1 MRGGTGQGLAERG
14 FGPTRAR
21 SLSEPRRRVELGRA
35 GDTAYV
41 ARRPALLPPPQPGAG
56 PPRAG
61 ARRSRR
67 GRAGADRSHETRS
80 ERSAGNPQPRPCGE
94 PSAVRSN
101 GLRSSAGPCR
111 KRSPSAPSP
120 RSGRSGPPT
129 PPTCTNSSAGCPSGT
144 RHRCLRHRYRVA
156 RHSGSASPGPGTP
169 AGCWCWTTPPP
180 ACTPRPSGRSA
191 ARCSMTGSGGPGCS

>member
-1 MRGGTGQGLAERG
+1 MTGGTGQALAERG

-56 PPRAG
+56 LPVLVLAGHDGDEQVLIDPMKPRSA
-61 ARRSRR
+61 
-67 GRAGADRSHETRS
+67 
-80 ERSAGNPQPRPCGE
+80 RSAGNPRPRPCGE

-111 KRSPSAPSP
+111 KRSPSVPSP